1 MGLYVGRET
10 EYIVKYTGEALQLLP
25 DVMRELVRCKDCY
38 WRSDVTGECT
48 NIESICWRNGCTRDD
63 FYCADGERKKGAT
76 E

>member
-1 MGLYVGRET
+1 MEGNGIQIKLEKRFVE
-10 EYIVKYTGEALQLLP
+10 V
-25 DVMRELVRCKDCY
+25 VRCKDCY

-63 FYCADGERKKGAT
+63 FYCADGERKKGAA